1 MPESLPVRSG
11 DPRPMRDG
19 EPTEWIEAIDAAT
32 FHLDAA
38 MCLQCNEDRI
48 THIKW
53 AIEQLEG
60 AIIELQQP
68 VYGPTEPEWDEE
80 DSLDD

>member
-1 MPESLPVRSG
+1 MNENLPTRSMD
-11 DPRPMRDG
+11 DPRPMSDG

-32 FHLDAA
+32 IYMNAALHLE
-38 MCLQCNEDRI
+38 CNDERI
-48 THIKW
+48 TRLKW

-80 DSLDD
+80 GN